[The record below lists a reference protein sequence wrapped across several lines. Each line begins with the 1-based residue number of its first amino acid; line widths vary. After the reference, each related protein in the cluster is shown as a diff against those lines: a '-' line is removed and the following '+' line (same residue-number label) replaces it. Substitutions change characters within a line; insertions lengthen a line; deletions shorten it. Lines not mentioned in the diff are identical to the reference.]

1 MKTIFTIISV
11 IACSFLSKAQV
22 NLGVE
27 YAKYTNNQTFSNDT
41 IKTEFI
47 IKNYGSTMYHTGDT
61 IYVNA
66 QINGVPFSLDLMSS
80 NATPVVLTKM
90 LHNGDT
96 VHHNPGYLLGSAT
109 LAYLTM
115 MGAPSTT
122 LNVCIIVWGK
132 GLASVSNYGGDV
144 NTANNITCVTHD
156 PAYVT
161 GLNEANKKSIE
172 ISVYPNPSSNY
183 LNFTFNTNQEYT
195 ISLFDLT
202 GKEVKNVST
211 TQNKTSMDIS
221 NLNTGMYFYKI
232 SSKNSIVK
240 SGKFIKE

>member
-11 IACSFLSKAQV
+11 IAFTIMSKAQV

-80 NATPVVLTKM
+80 NATPIVLTKM

-96 VHHNPGYLLGSAT
+96 VHHNPGYILGSAT
-109 LAYLTM
+109 LAYLAM
-115 MGAPSTT
+115 MGAPSST

-132 GLASVSNYGGDV
+132 GLATVSNYGADI

-156 PAYVT
+156 PAFVT
-161 GLNEANKKSIE
+161 GLNEANKNSTE
-172 ISVYPNPSSNY
+172 ILVYPNPSSNN
-183 LNFTFNTNQEYT
+183 LNFTFNTNQEYS

-202 GKEVKNVST
+202 GKEIKNVAAI
-211 TQNKTSMDIS
+211 QNKTSIDVS
-221 NLNTGMYFYKI
+221 SLNSGLYFYKI
-232 SSKNSIVK
+232 NSKNTTVK

>member
-11 IACSFLSKAQV
+11 IAFTIMSKAQV

-80 NATPVVLTKM
+80 NATPIVLTKM

-96 VHHNPGYLLGSAT
+96 VHHNPGYILGSAT
-109 LAYLTM
+109 LAYLAM
-115 MGAPSTT
+115 MGAPSST

-132 GLASVSNYGGDV
+132 GLATVSNYGADI
-144 NTANNITCVTHD
+144 NTANNITCVTYD
-156 PAYVT
+156 PSQLGIQDAPVLLT
-161 GLNEANKKSIE
+161 N
-172 ISVYPNPSSNY
+172 VFPNPVSNLASFQFAESGNY
-183 LNFTFNTNQEYT
+183 HICILNALGQQVSEKCVINDAIQTV
-195 ISLFDLT
+195 DLT
-202 GKEVKNVST
+202 SFAEGLYTYTVLGENGQVL
-211 TQNKTSMDIS
+211 S
-221 NLNTGMYFYKI
+221 N
-232 SSKNSIVK
+232 
-240 SGKFIKE
+240 GKFIKR